1 MQRNLKAY
9 HGRTGAGDR
18 LIRAVGSATVNTSA
32 PLADTVEARA
42 RLVQR
47 ADDMAAHTEG
57 SPHIH
62 HFGIIRESETVV
74 PATAASYFTA
84 ELFGRPVPRGF
95 ATELM
100 EASAADKA
108 AVAWARKHLR
118 SARSDALAEDA
129 TAALEEAAS
138 QIDALA
144 DAEGKHAPVDGLS
157 KPAFFGRLILAVA
170 FVLLVCFVTPRFTF
184 GSWRSGVVNAGE
196 PLITAAT
203 VLISPTGMGEGSV
216 YPDALWDISAVPTAT
231 FTGAA
236 LLGFL
241 AAAATVLAPKFASA
255 AFAIRGV
262 RTRGQTRRRAT
273 ALRKEAAR
281 IAEGGGEAACWI
293 TGNEEGPVP
302 VARDTSAF
310 IAKTRARRHP

>member
-74 PATAASYFTA
+74 PATAADYFTA

-100 EASAADKA
+100 ETSAADKA
-108 AVAWARKHLR
+108 AVAWA
-118 SARSDALAEDA
+118 
-129 TAALEEAAS
+129 AS
-138 QIDALA
+138 IC
-144 DAEGKHAPVDGLS
+144 
-157 KPAFFGRLILAVA
+157 AV
-170 FVLLVCFVTPRFTF
+170 P
-184 GSWRSGVVNAGE
+184 
-196 PLITAAT
+196 AAT
-203 VLISPTGMGEGSV
+203 PLPRM
-216 YPDALWDISAVPTAT
+216 PPRLW
-231 FTGAA
+231 
-236 LLGFL
+236 
-241 AAAATVLAPKFASA
+241 
-255 AFAIRGV
+255 
-262 RTRGQTRRRAT
+262 RRPPPR
-273 ALRKEAAR
+273 
-281 IAEGGGEAACWI
+281 
-293 TGNEEGPVP
+293 
-302 VARDTSAF
+302 
-310 IAKTRARRHP
+310 